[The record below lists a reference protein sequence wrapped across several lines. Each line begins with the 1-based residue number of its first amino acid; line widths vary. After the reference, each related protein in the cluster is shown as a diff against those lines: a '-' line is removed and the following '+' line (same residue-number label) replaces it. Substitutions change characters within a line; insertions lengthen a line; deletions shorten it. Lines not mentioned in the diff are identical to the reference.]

1 MVDASEK
8 GKPSFDAIK
17 DHLSK
22 YQSIREQ
29 RVTAI
34 VDASNDLTRIHAL
47 KTWKDRLLAL
57 WILPLC
63 KDL

>member
-8 GKPSFDAIK
+8 GKPSFDIVK
-17 DHLSK
+17 EHLGK
-22 YQSIREQ
+22 YQSIREE

-34 VDASNDLTRIHAL
+34 VDAANSLTRTHAL
-47 KTWKDRLLAL
+47 KTWKDKLIAW
-57 WILPLC
+57 WILPLA